1 MHKFKN
7 EIKTILNKKNSSV
20 ESLFFE
26 LNSFYE
32 NLNDK
37 DKFEFI
43 DSLWFVFRNSVHNIS
58 DNTYNNL
65 HFIKSILYFYENS
78 KIKNSFLDSNDIIC
92 FSFPLRHQVYT
103 QDCYFSKSFI
113 EMYALFFDD
122 KNVFLNKNK
131 HLLDMTISE
140 IKGFIEYAFNK
151 NINEINKFFSN
162 KTIFNYFYENQK
174 DWLKE
179 NSRKCNF
186 SIIKN
191 KFIIEEF

>member
-20 ESLFFE
+20 ESLFLE

-58 DNTYNNL
+58 DDNL

-78 KIKNSFLDSNDIIC
+78 EINNSFLDSNDIIC

-103 QDCYFSKSFI
+103 QNCYFSKSFI

-140 IKGFIEYAFNK
+140 IKGFMEYAFDK
-151 NINEINKFFSN
+151 NINEINKLFLN
-162 KTIFNYFYENQK
+162 KTIFNYFYKNQK

-179 NSRKCNF
+179 NSRNCNF

>member
-78 KIKNSFLDSNDIIC
+78 KIKNSFLDSNED
-92 FSFPLRHQVYT
+92 R
-103 QDCYFSKSFI
+103 KS
-113 EMYALFFDD
+113 
-122 KNVFLNKNK
+122 VV
-131 HLLDMTISE
+131 
-140 IKGFIEYAFNK
+140 
-151 NINEINKFFSN
+151 
-162 KTIFNYFYENQK
+162 
-174 DWLKE
+174 
-179 NSRKCNF
+179 
-186 SIIKN
+186 
-191 KFIIEEF
+191 